1 MPMNSFDTIS
11 KQSNNNV
18 WSLKNARLTSL
29 TSLQGLLTR
38 GRVKLILCH
47 NSGAF
52 EDAMLAL
59 KGLAV
64 AKQIENLI
72 SISDLQFEVYLM
84 IFTVLES
91 VKDLRYTSIQI
102 AEKDQRLMKTD
113 KRRKRELCTLET
125 QLRYFLM
132 ETDF

>member
-1 MPMNSFDTIS
+1 
-11 KQSNNNV
+11 
-18 WSLKNARLTSL
+18 
-29 TSLQGLLTR
+29 
-38 GRVKLILCH
+38 
-47 NSGAF
+47 
-52 EDAMLAL
+52 MLAL